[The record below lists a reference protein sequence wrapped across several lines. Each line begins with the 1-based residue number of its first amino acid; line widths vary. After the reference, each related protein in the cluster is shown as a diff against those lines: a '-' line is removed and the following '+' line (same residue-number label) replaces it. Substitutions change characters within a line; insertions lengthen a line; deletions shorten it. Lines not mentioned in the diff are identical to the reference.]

1 MAKVVIP
8 SSGYYYN
15 WQTETLY
22 MTYRFS
28 VKANDMGSKEYNIYD
43 QFAARFPSMKVIIE
57 APKKRKSP
65 YLTYDRMGAY
75 IACQDNAVE
84 LMAQLHKVIEEARGQ
99 NNPRKFVDDWFRKTF
114 PNFGKHPQKAAS

>member
-1 MAKVVIP
+1 MAKTRIP
-8 SSGYYYN
+8 STGYYFD
-15 WQTETLY
+15 WQTNTLY

-43 QFAARFPSMKVIIE
+43 QFSARFTTMKVVVE

-65 YLTYDRMGAY
+65 YLTFDRMGAY

-84 LMAQLHKVIEEARGQ
+84 LMAQLRKVIDEARGQ
-99 NNPRKFVDDWFRKTF
+99 SNPRKFVDEWFRKTF
-114 PNFGKHPQKAAS
+114 PKFGKYPEKAAS

>member
-15 WQTETLY
+15 WQTGTLY

>member
-1 MAKVVIP
+1 MAKVRIP
-8 SSGYYYN
+8 SSGYYFD
-15 WQTETLY
+15 WQTDTLY

-43 QFAARFPSMKVIIE
+43 QYSARFPSMRVVVE

-65 YLTYDRMGAY
+65 YITYDRMGAY
-75 IACQDNAVE
+75 IACQDNAAL

-99 NNPRKFVDDWFRKTF
+99 TNPRKFVDNWFRQTF
-114 PNFGKHPQKAAS
+114 PNFGKYPNKAAS

>member
-1 MAKVVIP
+1 MAKVRIP
-8 SSGYYYN
+8 STGYYFD
-15 WQTETLY
+15 WQTTTLY

-28 VKANDMGSKEYNIYD
+28 VKANDMGSKEYNVFD
-43 QFAARFPSMKVIIE
+43 QFSVRFPSMRVVVE

-65 YLTYDRMGAY
+65 YITYDKIGAY
-75 IACQDNAVE
+75 IACQDNAAP

-114 PNFGKHPQKAAS
+114 PNFGKYPDKVAS